1 MLRRRKLQNKNLEK
15 LKFHVL
21 ASEELSAILA
31 LPATR
36 SEKKI
41 VASLARAYEKMG
53 ECFPSLELRSD
64 LEALYSNTL
73 SLLNGLSFA
82 MREILLRRYTLDGAL
97 GTKEL
102 SLLNMTPKA
111 QEKTIRAWVEATHR
125 VDISPVFQR
134 TRKLRFLALQTAAER
149 IEAALE

>member
-1 MLRRRKLQNKNLEK
+1 MQNKNLEQ

-31 LPATR
+31 LPATL
-36 SEKKI
+36 SEKKRG
-41 VASLARAYEKMG
+41 ASLARAYEKMG

-73 SLLNGLSFA
+73 SLLNSLSFA
-82 MREILLRRYTLDGAL
+82 MREILLRRSTLTLAL

-102 SLLNMTPKA
+102 SRL
-111 QEKTIRAWVEATHR
+111 
-125 VDISPVFQR
+125 S
-134 TRKLRFLALQTAAER
+134 RF
-149 IEAALE
+149 